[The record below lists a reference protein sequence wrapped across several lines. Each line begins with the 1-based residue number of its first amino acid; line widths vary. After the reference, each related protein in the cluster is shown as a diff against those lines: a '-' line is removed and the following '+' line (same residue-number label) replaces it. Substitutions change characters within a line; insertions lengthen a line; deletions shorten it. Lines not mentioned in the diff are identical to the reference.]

1 MILPI
6 YLLTLQQMNY
16 LYHLPIIE
24 RSVKDLLDTSQFLN
38 VLFVV
43 QNSLNCDPLDDL
55 ELIGEIYKTVSR
67 AIPTNFLS
75 FNDSIPIELPDID
88 ATESTLILYSYVA
101 KEFPDRRRTEDIAR
115 FIEHCQNRSKVL
127 LITKLE
133 ERNCNFEA
141 FLKQIWYD
149 ELIDMA
155 VLELSESDKRSIAM
169 NVHRYNPFTDI
180 YDRTS
185 YPVSTLDWFPNKM
198 IDLHGYPF
206 RATILEREGYV
217 NLTVDSRTY
226 PIKYKGPD
234 VNLLHT
240 LARTMNFT
248 VVMMPNNDAL
258 TSLMDGNLDIIIP
271 KLALFPDPRF
281 DLLDHTLP
289 YEYEKWCPVVPITY
303 KVNTLELR
311 AFAAIIANIAILL
324 AFWAISVLLKFEKK
338 LWQPLKI
345 FGILIAASVSVRPG
359 KTSERIVFFVVVLA
373 SMMYS
378 ANLYVD
384 LTTVSMADTMETE
397 YKSYEDLDESGL
409 TPVVLHMIFNV
420 TFFTD
425 NQAFNSLKRKAIPD
439 EDMENCT
446 DVLSRYRNVTCF
458 MELRGINALIYSQAK
473 KDAATMKVCRNL
485 CYAEPHAT
493 YFLRKRSPFRSK
505 FDTIISRLEAAGI
518 RKKWHY
524 DFIGKFFPKKAR
536 AVKRNLYESSL
547 VWNLIYIGVIGFLLS
562 IVVFFAE
569 IIVHH
574 AHNGKK
580 RKNDRA

>member
-43 QNSLNCDPLDDL
+43 QNSLGRDPLDDL
-55 ELIGEIYKTVSR
+55 QLIDEIYKTVSR
-67 AIPTNFLS
+67 TIPTNFVS

-101 KEFPDRRRTEDIAR
+101 KDFPDRRRREDIAR

-127 LITKLE
+127 LITRLE
-133 ERNCNFEA
+133 EMNCNFEG

-149 ELIDMA
+149 ELIDMT
-155 VLELSESDKRSIAM
+155 VLELSVSYKRSITM
-169 NVHRYNPFTDI
+169 NVHRYNPFTNI
-180 YDRTS
+180 YDRTPYTS
-185 YPVSTLDWFPNKM
+185 ALDWFPNKM
-198 IDLHGYPF
+198 IDLHGHPF
-206 RATILEREGYV
+206 RATVLEREGYI
-217 NLTVDSRTY
+217 NLTVDSRDY
-226 PIKYKGPD
+226 PVSYRGPD
-234 VNLLHT
+234 VKLLRT
-240 LARTMNFT
+240 LARIMNFT
-248 VVMMPNNDAL
+248 IVMLPNNDAL
-258 TSLMDGNLDIIIP
+258 TSLMDGDLDMIVP
-271 KLALFPDPRF
+271 KLPLFPDPRF

-289 YEYEKWCPVVPITY
+289 FEYEKWCPVVPITY
-303 KVNTLELR
+303 QVNTIESR
-311 AFAAIIANIAILL
+311 AFAAIIANIVILL
-324 AFWAISVLLKFEKK
+324 AFWAISALLKFEKR

-345 FGILIAASVSVRPG
+345 FGILIATSVSMKPAR
-359 KTSERIVFFVVVLA
+359 TLERIVFFLVVLA
-373 SMMYS
+373 SIVYS

-384 LTTVSMADTMETE
+384 LTSVSMADTMETE
-397 YKSYEDLDESGL
+397 YKSYKDLDESGL

-425 NQAFNSLKRKAIPD
+425 DQAFNSLKRKAIAD

-473 KDAATMKVCRNL
+473 RDSATMKVCRNL
-485 CYAEPHAT
+485 CYAKPHAT
-493 YFLRKRSPFRSK
+493 YFLRKHSPFRSK
-505 FDTIISRLEAAGI
+505 FDAIISRLEAAGI

-536 AVKRNLYESSL
+536 PVNRNLYESSL
-547 VWNLIYIGVIGFLLS
+547 VWNLVYIGVIGFLSS
-562 IVVFFAE
+562 IVAFFSE
-569 IIVHH
+569 ILVYHSH
-574 AHNGKK
+574 KR